1 MRQSR
6 VFWWL
11 LRAGQAAVV
20 LEAALGGVLVL
31 MGRKE
36 SSLHLIYGLLPLGIS
51 FVAEQLRI
59 ASAQM
64 VLDRRGFESTADVG
78 QLPESE
84 QRVVVV
90 SILQR
95 ELGVMV
101 LAALVILVLL
111 IRAAGTGGLGARAYV
126 VGPPASTPLVAA
138 VGGRSRCCEVLRW
151 RASHKPAPGV
161 GIPSPPPRR
170 LLHRASGTCQCTM
183 SVPYAPSAWSDRI
196 EEAIR

>member
-1 MRQSR
+1 M
-6 VFWWL
+6 
-11 LRAGQAAVV
+11 LRAGQAAWSSRRRS
-20 LEAALGGVLVL
+20 AGCCVL

-64 VLDRRGFESTADVG
+64 VLDSRGFASNAEVG

-111 IRAAGTGGLGARAYV
+111 IRAAGTGG
-126 VGPPASTPLVAA
+126 
-138 VGGRSRCCEVLRW
+138 
-151 RASHKPAPGV
+151 
-161 GIPSPPPRR
+161 
-170 LLHRASGTCQCTM
+170 
-183 SVPYAPSAWSDRI
+183 
-196 EEAIR
+196 

>member
-1 MRQSR
+1 VKLVHLVVGVLSIGLMGTAGVWGAWCWYR
-6 VFWWL
+6 VRHSPWFWRL
-11 LRAGQAAVV
+11 LRAGQVAVV
-20 LEAALGGVLVL
+20 IEAALGGVLVL

-36 SSLHLIYGLLPLGIS
+36 SGLHLIYGLLPLGIS

-64 VLDRRGFESTADVG
+64 VLDSRGFESSAAVG
-78 QLPESE
+78 KLPESE

-111 IRAAGTGGLGARAYV
+111 IRAAGTGG
-126 VGPPASTPLVAA
+126 
-138 VGGRSRCCEVLRW
+138 
-151 RASHKPAPGV
+151 
-161 GIPSPPPRR
+161 
-170 LLHRASGTCQCTM
+170 
-183 SVPYAPSAWSDRI
+183 
-196 EEAIR
+196 

>member
-1 MRQSR
+1 MKLVHLVVGVLSIALIGSAGVWGAWCWYR
-6 VFWWL
+6 VRHSPWFWRL
-11 LRAGQAAVV
+11 LRAGQAVVV
-20 LEAALGGVLVL
+20 LEAVLGGVLVA

-64 VLDRRGFESTADVG
+64 VLDSRGFESNAAVG
-78 QLPESE
+78 NLPEGE

-90 SILQR
+90 SIVQR

-111 IRAAGTGGLGARAYV
+111 IRAAGTGG
-126 VGPPASTPLVAA
+126 
-138 VGGRSRCCEVLRW
+138 
-151 RASHKPAPGV
+151 
-161 GIPSPPPRR
+161 
-170 LLHRASGTCQCTM
+170 
-183 SVPYAPSAWSDRI
+183 
-196 EEAIR
+196 